1 MKIKLSIFAL
11 SVLFALNSCKK
22 TAKTVDKDV
31 SVATDNSLGD
41 AIYNDVQ
48 NISDQAAKGQLT
60 FYMSISGLDE
70 KEEVKNLEANA
81 KISCATITH
90 DSISNPKTLTID
102 FGNTNCLCN
111 DGKYRKGQINVS
123 YNGKYRDPGSV
134 HSISFTNYFV
144 NDNQVLGSKT
154 VTNNGVNGNGNLTF
168 SIVVDGTI
176 KKANNGGSIIWKSNR
191 TREWLSGSN
200 TSTWYDDVYSITG
213 NGSGMSAKGV
223 SYTTKITTP
232 LRRALNCH
240 WFDSGVI
247 EVNPANLPVRV
258 IDYGSGSCDN
268 NVNVTINGVTYP
280 ITIN

>member
-22 TAKTVDKDV
+22 TTKTVDKDV
-31 SVATDNSLGD
+31 SVASDNSLGD

-48 NISDQAAKGQLT
+48 NISDQAAKGQLV
-60 FYMSISGLDE
+60 FYMPISDVDQ
-70 KEEVKNLEANA
+70 KEQIKNLEYNA
-81 KISCATITH
+81 KTSCATITH
-90 DSISNPKTLTID
+90 DSVSTPKTLTID

-123 YNGKYRDPGSV
+123 YTGKYRDPGSV
-134 HSISFTNYFV
+134 HTISFTNYFV
-144 NDNQVLGSKT
+144 NDNQVLGTKT

-176 KKANNGGSIIWKSNR
+176 KKASNGGTIIWKSNR
-191 TREWLSGSN
+191 TREWLAGA
-200 TSTWYDDVYSITG
+200 TTQTWYDDVYSITG
-213 NGSGMSAKGV
+213 SGSGISAKGV
-223 SYTTKITTP
+223 SYTTTITTP
-232 LRRALNCH
+232 LHRALNCH

-268 NVNVTINGVTYP
+268 NINVTINGVTYP